1 VDDDWCDSNCRGN
14 FLSCPKDKCRCF
26 TDTQALKDYRD
37 EMATAK
43 ARDAMVKEK
52 VAAPVA
58 VPEAATEEES
68 LGGNCPK
75 FVGLAAAADGNPKFK
90 RWAAGSNDDEFCEK
104 NCRAGFCPEAKCRCI
119 TDPEPEAVAV
129 ELPVAPVAPVVPVV
143 PLPVAPVAP
152 KAPVVPLPVA
162 PKAAVVPVPEEESTP
177 LMGSSSDACPKYVTL
192 DDGKGGGKDGKSK
205 FSHLQVDDDWCD
217 SNCRG
222 NFLSCPKDKCRCFT
236 DTQALKDFLAQAA
249 EATRA
254 EEDDLVG
261 DDATLASARAADRA
275 AIHSQPGVGATEEE
289 ELAGNCPKFV
299 SLKAR
304 NGVGGAIKSFATTD
318 EYCEKNCRAG
328 FCPESKCRCTTD
340 PEPEPSAEQAAALE
354 LPVAPVAPVVPLPVA
369 PKVPVVAP
377 LVAPTAPVVPA
388 EDLAGNCPS
397 FVGLAGGQAKSKFN
411 KVFMTD
417 DEYCE
422 KNCRAGFCPESRCR
436 CSTDP
441 EPEPSDASAEEA
453 ATVELPV
460 APLAANA
467 PATAKDDCPSYVSN
481 LPPAAA
487 GGKKGPFKRVDDDY
501 CEKNCRQ
508 GFCPEASCR
517 CSTEPAP
524 ESSLAVDEAAP
535 VVDWRKNQKSP
546 PAPAQPAA
554 WWKKDEAGESSAV
567 TGDDFADDGA
577 DWEPKGSH
585 QEDDLGAT
593 DDSWLDGAEVYEEGT
608 DEGPTIVHE
617 AIAKG
622 SASSLEA
629 LAQAL
634 VLGDLSV
641 ASLTSAR
648 RSVK

>member
-1 VDDDWCDSNCRGN
+1 MP
-14 FLSCPKDKCRCF
+14 CPRS
-26 TDTQALKDYRD
+26 
-37 EMATAK
+37 
-43 ARDAMVKEK
+43 V
-52 VAAPVA
+52 
-58 VPEAATEEES
+58 
-68 LGGNCPK
+68 
-75 FVGLAAAADGNPKFK
+75 
-90 RWAAGSNDDEFCEK
+90 CEK

-129 ELPVAPVAPVVPVV
+129 DLPVAPVAPEVPVM

-162 PKAAVVPVPEEESTP
+162 PKAPVVPVAEEESTP
-177 LMGSSSDACPKYVTL
+177 LMGSASDACPKYVTL
-192 DDGKGGGKDGKSK
+192 DDGKGGGKSK
-205 FSHLQVDDDWCD
+205 FSQVDDDWCD

-236 DTQALKDFLAQAA
+236 DTKALKDFLAQAED
-249 EATRA
+249 EAKA
-254 EEDDLVG
+254 DEENLVG

-275 AIHSQPGVGATEEE
+275 AINSQPGVVATEEE
-289 ELAGNCPKFV
+289 ALAGNCPKFV
-299 SLKAR
+299 SLKAL

-328 FCPESKCRCTTD
+328 FCPEAKCRCTTD
-340 PEPEPSAEQAAALE
+340 PEPEPAAAAD

-369 PKVPVVAP
+369 PELPVVAP
-377 LVAPTAPVVPA
+377 LVAPTAPVPAA

-422 KNCRAGFCPESRCR
+422 KNCRAGFCPETRCR

-441 EPEPSDASAEEA
+441 EPEPSDAGAEEA
-453 ATVELPV
+453 AAAVELPV
-460 APLAANA
+460 APVAANA
-467 PATAKDDCPSYVSN
+467 AAAAKDDCPSYVSN
-481 LPPAAA
+481 LPPA
-487 GGKKGPFKRVDDDY
+487 GEKKGPFKRVDDEY
-501 CEKNCRQ
+501 CETNCRQ

-524 ESSLAVDEAAP
+524 ESSLAVDEAEPA
-535 VVDWRKNQKSP
+535 VDWRKNRQNP

-554 WWKKDEAGESSAV
+554 WWKKDKAGANSDV

-585 QEDDLGAT
+585 QQDDLGAT
-593 DDSWLDGAEVYEEGT
+593 DDSWLDGAEVYEEGA
-608 DEGPTIVHE
+608 DEGPT
-617 AIAKG
+617 IAKG

-634 VLGDLSV
+634 VLGDISV
-641 ASLTSAR
+641 ASLSSAR